1 LAHTDLSLA
10 FAKSVT
16 KIGEISTAP
25 FIADRPPLCEC
36 RLMKK
41 LGLLIVAGFVGLILI
56 VVLWVMG
63 GYNGFVRSS
72 QEVDKQWAQVETVYQ
87 RRADL
92 IPNLV
97 KTVEG
102 AANFEKS
109 TLVEVTQARAS
120 VGQVN
125 LGQAPK
131 SSDQLQ
137 QFQSAQDKLSGA
149 LSRLLVVAERYPDL
163 KSNSNFLQLQAQ
175 LEGTE
180 NRISV
185 ERNKF
190 NEVVQRYNTKVQS
203 MPGAILAGMFH
214 FQPRPYFKATAGA
227 ETAPKVEFNFGNQKT
242 ATPPTPAP
250 AR

>member
-1 LAHTDLSLA
+1 
-10 FAKSVT
+10 
-16 KIGEISTAP
+16 
-25 FIADRPPLCEC
+25 
-36 RLMKK
+36 MKK
-41 LGLLIVAGFVGLILI
+41 VGLLIVVGLVAVI
-56 VVLWVMG
+56 VIVALSLVG
-63 GYNGFVRSS
+63 SYNGFVSSS

-109 TLVEVTQARAS
+109 TLLEVTQARAS

-125 LGQAPK
+125 IGQAPT
-131 SSDQLQ
+131 SPDQLEKFQ
-137 QFQSAQDKLSGA
+137 QAQDKLSGA
-149 LSRLLVVAERYPDL
+149 LGRLLVVAERYPDL

-190 NEVVQRYNTKVQS
+190 NEVVQRYNTRIQRF
-203 MPGAILAGMFH
+203 PGVLLAGLFH
-214 FQPRPYFKATAGA
+214 FQPRPYFKAVAGA
-227 ETAPKVEFNFGNQKT
+227 ETAPKVEFNFGNQKAA
-242 ATPPTPAP
+242 ATNK
-250 AR
+250 

>member
-1 LAHTDLSLA
+1 
-10 FAKSVT
+10 V
-16 KIGEISTAP
+16 
-25 FIADRPPLCEC
+25 
-36 RLMKK
+36 
-41 LGLLIVAGFVGLILI
+41 GLLIVVGLVAVI
-56 VVLWVMG
+56 VIVALSLVG
-63 GYNGFVRSS
+63 SYNGFVSSS

-109 TLVEVTQARAS
+109 TLLEVTQARAS

-125 LGQAPK
+125 IGQAPT
-131 SSDQLQ
+131 SPDQLEKFQ
-137 QFQSAQDKLSGA
+137 QAQDKLSGA
-149 LSRLLVVAERYPDL
+149 LGRLLVVAERYPDL

-190 NEVVQRYNTKVQS
+190 NEVVQRYNTRIQS
-203 MPGAILAGMFH
+203 FPGVLLAGLFH
-214 FQPRPYFKATAGA
+214 FQPRPYFKAVAGA
-227 ETAPKVEFNFGNQKT
+227 ETAPKVEFNFGNQKAA
-242 ATPPTPAP
+242 ATNK
-250 AR
+250 

>member
-1 LAHTDLSLA
+1 
-10 FAKSVT
+10 
-16 KIGEISTAP
+16 
-25 FIADRPPLCEC
+25 
-36 RLMKK
+36 MKK
-41 LGLLIVAGFVGLILI
+41 VALLIVVGLVAVI
-56 VVLWVMG
+56 VIVALSLVG
-63 GYNGFVRSS
+63 SYNGFVSSS

-109 TLVEVTQARAS
+109 TLLEVTQARAS

-125 LGQAPK
+125 IGQAPT
-131 SSDQLQ
+131 SPDQLEKFQ
-137 QFQSAQDKLSGA
+137 QAQDKLSGA
-149 LSRLLVVAERYPDL
+149 LGRLLVVAERYPDL

-190 NEVVQRYNTKVQS
+190 NEVVQRYNTRIQS
-203 MPGAILAGMFH
+203 FPGVLLAGLFH
-214 FQPRPYFKATAGA
+214 FQPRPYFKAVAGA
-227 ETAPKVEFNFGNQKT
+227 ETAPKVEFNFGNQKAA
-242 ATPPTPAP
+242 ATNK
-250 AR
+250 